1 MFGSLGE
8 WYVSVMLTL
17 KQKLK
22 SKCILKVY
30 PRMINN
36 YLKAWYI
43 TIDLSVTLRI

>member
-8 WYVSVMLTL
+8 GYGSATLTL
-17 KQKLK
+17 KQELT
-22 SKCILKVY
+22 SKCALKVY
-30 PRMINN
+30 PHIVH